1 MVYANV
7 QEREEVDYQF
17 GCATEL
23 QNAYARSCMELR
35 PDNSKVDSLVA
46 KFTAAGRYCVVDEF
60 EVYCPSTDAFV
71 GVSRTLR
78 YVVSSEAR
86 ALELA
91 GDCEYSGC
99 VGPKSNR

>member
-1 MVYANV
+1 MAFANV
-7 QEREEVDYQF
+7 QQQEDVDYEL

-23 QNAYARSCMELR
+23 QNAFARSCMELR
-35 PDNSKVDSLVA
+35 PNNGKVDSLVA
-46 KFTAAGRYCVVDEF
+46 KFVKAGRFCVVDEF

-91 GDCEYSGC
+91 GDCEYSYC
-99 VGPKSNR
+99 VGPKR